1 MTQVLASFQVD
12 IEHLHA
18 LGVNDPYS
26 SISLEIYKSGQ
37 LSSNERLYFS
47 LWSSKHLSSVSF
59 EAKKKVLEAGAEIS
73 SAYFVVSGNLLA
85 IQGDRIERL
94 GPGSVLGLAE
104 GLAGVRFAKT
114 IVTVTAV
121 QMRIIPLTRL
131 DRIIPTLPEALREI
145 IRTTVKRT
153 LGVKQLPKGSL

>member
-26 SISLEIYKSGQ
+26 PISLEIYKSGQ